1 MRRSIC
7 MVALGILVAF
17 HGVARAEGTQD
28 AEATQV
34 ARAESF
40 ASAAFDAYSHQEY
53 QRAVALYL
61 QALEAA
67 PSSDILY
74 NLARI
79 YDTRIKDRKRAIEY
93 YTRYVADPGANPER
107 LQACGERLAL
117 LREQQKIAD
126 AVSQEAPVA
135 STAGSNPS
143 SAPQR
148 SESNDRS
155 SVGLTNAQ
163 ILGIVIAGAGIAG
176 LGVGVGFG
184 LAAKSDADVAHMDCT
199 GNECATQRGVDAA
212 RHGSEMAMIS
222 TISFVAGGALVAGAA
237 ALLLLGGHARARAR
251 ADDEQHVSVTPA
263 FDRTTLSV
271 QFRGRL

>member
-7 MVALGILVAF
+7 TLAVGILVAF
-17 HGVARAEGTQD
+17 HGVARADGAQD
-28 AEATQV
+28 AESTQV

-61 QALEAA
+61 QALDAA

-79 YDTRIKDRKRAIEY
+79 YDTRIKDRQRAIEY
-93 YTRYVADPGANPER
+93 YARYVADPGANPER

-126 AVSQEAPVA
+126 SVSQEAPA
-135 STAGSNPS
+135 TGTS
-143 SAPQR
+143 SAGPGSPSQR
-148 SESNDRS
+148 SASDDRHAS
-155 SVGLTNAQ
+155 GLTNAQ
-163 ILGIVIAGAGIAG
+163 IVGIVLAGAGIAG
-176 LGVGVGFG
+176 LGTGVGFG
-184 LAAKSDADVAHMDCT
+184 LTAKADADVAHIDCT
-199 GNECATQRGVDAA
+199 GNACATQRGVDAA
-212 RHGSEMAMIS
+212 HHGTEMAMIS
-222 TISFVAGGALVAGAA
+222 TISFVAGGALVVGAA
-237 ALLLLGGHARARAR
+237 ALLLLGGRTHAPAQ
-251 ADDEQHVSVTPA
+251 DEQHVSVTPV
-263 FDRTTLSV
+263 FDRTSLSV